1 MRTKGTVMESCPFC
15 GRQAIVMNPQGVS
28 VCTTHR
34 EAYLDLKCIC
44 GQPLDILKGKYGT
57 YGNCLRCG
65 NISLKKAL
73 DINDTLKAM
82 PSIKLQ
88 SKDMTVNAESVKQ
101 VKLSVSNNKPKDT
114 IIRSDDPDYFDF

>member
-1 MRTKGTVMESCPFC
+1 MRAKGTVLENCPFC
-15 GRQAIVMNPQGVS
+15 GRQAIVMNPQGVA

-44 GQPLDILKGKYGT
+44 GQPLDVMKGKYGM

-82 PSIKLQ
+82 PSLKLQ
-88 SKDMTVNAESVKQ
+88 SKDVGVNTGVVKQ
-101 VKLSVSNNKPKDT
+101 IKLSEANEKPKDT
-114 IIRSDDPDYFDF
+114 IIRSDDPDYFD